1 MWQLESE
8 SEFAG
13 QRNSKLTFTFKD
25 LIEVPTF
32 LDYLRAGWTIS
43 FSTAIDYTSSNGLY
57 TNPTSLH
64 FISSQP
70 NQYEQA
76 IVSVGTVI
84 EPYSQ
89 DKSFSVFVFGGI
101 PKFLGN
107 KSVNHCF
114 PINGNY

>member
-1 MWQLESE
+1 MFPASGPIRIPLQILCNSDMEAHIRVSAFTEDNVECNRATFQVWQLESE

-64 FISSQP
+64 FISS
-70 NQYEQA
+70 
-76 IVSVGTVI
+76 
-84 EPYSQ
+84 
-89 DKSFSVFVFGGI
+89 
-101 PKFLGN
+101 
-107 KSVNHCF
+107 
-114 PINGNY
+114 